1 MEDLIPS
8 FFDHLGEVWVLLS
21 YDLFIVELLHLRSMG
36 VTNKDVRNKREK
48 KKVRWILLKVVI

>member
-48 KKVRWILLKVVI
+48 KRYAGFY